1 MEGRMKIIA
10 KNGELELYAVSD
22 DRGYVYNTTS
32 KEKYPEMSI
41 GAILSRGNWE
51 MVEDKPKKIV
61 VLKKQRD
68 DNIDKALFRDV
79 GSPADKAWGDAI
91 WADMVARYSP
101 VQKEMKIVSP
111 TSDDE
116 DWMHNLPGYEDEESL

>member
-1 MEGRMKIIA
+1 
-10 KNGELELYAVSD
+10 
-22 DRGYVYNTTS
+22 
-32 KEKYPEMSI
+32 MSI

-51 MVEDKPKKIV
+51 MVEDKPKKRV
-61 VLKKQRD
+61 VLMKQRD

-111 TSDDE
+111 TSADE